1 MEKRWSNR
9 DVPNEELS
17 HYEVENEEADPIL
30 YPDNLR
36 PVDRPITA
44 IVIGGGKRGNIYGNF
59 ALHFPDQVKMV
70 GIAEPNPVRNERF
83 AANHRIPAENRFTN
97 WQDIFKR
104 PRFAD
109 AVIISNPDHLHYAPC
124 IAAMDAG
131 YHILLEKPISP
142 SETECRDI
150 LARSRRS
157 NRILAVCHV
166 LRYAPYFRKLKELIS
181 KEVIGRVLSIQHF
194 EPIEYVHMSHSYVRG
209 NWHNSVLTTPII
221 LAKSSH
227 DLDILRWLIGK
238 PCKSVHAFG
247 ELGWFKFEN
256 APAGSTDRC
265 TDGCAVEKTCP
276 YSAIQIYYRDRKR
289 NYVFDLPTEK
299 AAQPAFI
306 LDQLKVTDYGRCVY
320 RMDNDQPDHYVS
332 NLLFDGGVTASFSM
346 EAFTSYEGR
355 RTRIMGSHGD
365 IVGDMTEFTITHYRT
380 GRQEYWM
387 EKTDKHGGGDWRLM
401 ADFVQAV
408 SKNDPGLLTST
419 IDASIES
426 HLMGFAAEKS
436 RKEKLVVDICL

>member
-1 MEKRWSNR
+1 MEKKWSNR
-9 DVPNEELS
+9 DAPQEELS
-17 HYEVENEEADPIL
+17 HYEVEHEDADPIL

-36 PVDRPITA
+36 RVDKPVTA
-44 IVIGGGKRGNIYGNF
+44 IVIGAGKRGNIYGGF
-59 ALHFPDQVKMV
+59 ALHFPDQLKMV
-70 GIAEPNPVRNERF
+70 GVADPNAIRQERF
-83 AANHRIPAENRFTN
+83 AASHDILPENRFNN
-97 WQDIFKR
+97 WEDVFKK

-109 AVIISNPDHLHYAPC
+109 AVIICNPDHLHYGPC

-142 SETECRDI
+142 REDECRDI
-150 LARSRRS
+150 LARSRNS

-166 LRYAPYFRKLKELIS
+166 LRYAPYFRKLKELLS
-181 KEVIGRVLSIQHF
+181 REAIGKVLSIQHL

-209 NWHNSVLTTPII
+209 NWHNSKTSAPII

-227 DLDILRWLIGK
+227 DLDILRWLIGR
-238 PCKSVHAFG
+238 PCRSVHAFG
-247 ELGWFKFEN
+247 EVGWFKEEN
-256 APAGSTDRC
+256 APAGSTHRC
-265 TDGCAVEKTCP
+265 TDGCKVENTCP
-276 YSAIQIYYRDRKR
+276 YSALQIYYRDRKR
-289 NYVFDLPTEK
+289 NYVFDLPADK
-299 AAQPAFI
+299 SRQPAYI
-306 LDQLKVTDYGRCVY
+306 LDQLKTSDYGRCVY

-332 NLLFDGGVTASFSM
+332 TLLFEGGITAAFSL

-355 RTRIMGSHGD
+355 RTRIMGSMGD
-365 IVGDMTEFTITHYRT
+365 IVGDMTEFTITHYRS
-380 GRQEYWM
+380 GKQEHWM

-419 IDASIES
+419 IDTSIES

-436 RKEKLVVDICL
+436 RKENAVIAVNL

>member
-9 DVPNEELS
+9 ETTNEELS
-17 HYEVENEEADPIL
+17 LYEIEHDEVDPIL

-36 PVDRPITA
+36 PVDQPITA
-44 IVIGGGKRGNIYGNF
+44 IVIGAGKRGNIYGSF

-83 AANHRIPAENRFTN
+83 ATHHNIPPENRFSS
-97 WQDIFKR
+97 WEDVFKK

-109 AVIISNPDHLHYAPC
+109 AVIISNPDQLHFGPC

-142 SETECRDI
+142 SESECREI
-150 LARSRRS
+150 LARSRKH
-157 NRILAVCHV
+157 NRILAICHV
-166 LRYAPYFRKLKELIS
+166 LRYAPYFRKLKELFS
-181 KEVIGRVLSIQHF
+181 NEVIGRVISIQHL

-209 NWHNSVLTTPII
+209 NWHNSELSAPII

-227 DLDILRWLIGK
+227 DLDIIRWLIGK

-247 ELGWFKFEN
+247 ELSWFKFDN
-256 APAGSTDRC
+256 APPGSTNRC
-265 TDGCAVEKTCP
+265 TDGCSVEKTCP

-289 NYVFDLPTEK
+289 NYVFDLPLEK
-299 AAQPAFI
+299 EDQPSFI
-306 LDQLKVTDYGRCVY
+306 LEQLKTSNYGRCVY
-320 RMDNDQPDHYVS
+320 RMDNDQPDHYIS
-332 NLLFDGGVTASFSM
+332 NMLFDGGVTANFSL

-355 RTRIMGSHGD
+355 RTRIMGSFGD
-365 IVGDMTEFTITHYRT
+365 IVGDMTEFTITHYKT
-380 GRQEYWM
+380 GKREHWM